1 MERLACSR
9 VADGEGLGKPD
20 AAEKVLKAWIIA
32 QGIKVGMHFKELQNI
47 GLFLIE
53 IADARVFG
61 GIGLP
66 ACSGTR
72 SEEMSL
78 ITYRGTRCAHSA
90 TTKATTKTS
99 HTRRAHRQR

>member
-61 GIGLP
+61 GIHFRTSCVLGNTLGRNYV
-66 ACSGTR
+66 SR
-72 SEEMSL
+72 
-78 ITYRGTRCAHSA
+78 HSM
-90 TTKATTKTS
+90 
-99 HTRRAHRQR
+99 RALGDDQGDDEN